1 MSFKYKAHLWD
12 DKKKVMSKYQE
23 LLQNPFY
30 MNGKTV
36 KENAKE
42 VIFYVVSC
50 MCDNK
55 YTLRFR
61 KNDNDEF
68 KMSGMGFALSN
79 WQFGLRPFVQGGIKP
94 FEIEW
99 IADEGDWIG
108 VKNMIN
114 SGTIKVEDVISR

>member
-1 MSFKYKAHLWD
+1 
-12 DKKKVMSKYQE
+12 
-23 LLQNPFY
+23 

-79 WQFGLRPFVQGGIKP
+79 FQFEFKP

-114 SGTIKVEDVISR
+114 TGTIKVEKVISR

>member
-1 MSFKYKAHLWD
+1 
-12 DKKKVMSKYQE
+12 MSKYQE

-79 WQFGLRPFVQGGIKP
+79 FQFEFKP

-114 SGTIKVEDVISR
+114 TGTIKVEKVISR

>member
-1 MSFKYKAHLWD
+1 
-12 DKKKVMSKYQE
+12 MSKYQE
-23 LLQNPFY
+23 LRMNPPSV
-30 MNGKTV
+30 V
-36 KENAKE
+36 KDIKKNAKE

-61 KNDNDEF
+61 KNEQGEF
-68 KMSGMGFALSN
+68 KMSGMGYSLSN
-79 WQFGLRPFVQGGIKP
+79 FQFGYRHGGWKP

-99 IADEGDWIG
+99 EADNGNWLD

-114 SGTIKVEDVISR
+114 SGTVVIEKVISR

>member
-1 MSFKYKAHLWD
+1 
-12 DKKKVMSKYQE
+12 MSKYQE

-36 KENAKE
+36 KENARE

-79 WQFGLRPFVQGGIKP
+79 FQFEFKP

-114 SGTIKVEDVISR
+114 TGTIKVEKVISR

>member
-1 MSFKYKAHLWD
+1 
-12 DKKKVMSKYQE
+12 
-23 LLQNPFY
+23 

-36 KENAKE
+36 KENARE

-79 WQFGLRPFVQGGIKP
+79 FQFEFKP

-114 SGTIKVEDVISR
+114 TGTIKVEKVISR